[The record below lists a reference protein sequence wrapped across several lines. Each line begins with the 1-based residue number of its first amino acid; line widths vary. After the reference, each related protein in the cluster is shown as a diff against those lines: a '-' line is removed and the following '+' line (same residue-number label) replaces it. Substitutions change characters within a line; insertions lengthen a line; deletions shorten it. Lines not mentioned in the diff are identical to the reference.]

1 MQKRVVIVDVNHLV
15 HMHYHSRVRLSTKVK
30 VDGEYIEKDT
40 TILNGVLK
48 SLFRW
53 SKGGSYP
60 LVVCFDRPVPA
71 RKAFFQTY
79 FPDMKIGSGNEYK
92 GNRERMPEAM
102 WEGISDVESV
112 LRQAGVTCLAQTN
125 YESDDL
131 VYAAV
136 KRAKVLFPD
145 YPIDVITN
153 DADLL
158 PLVDDRVSVFIRSK
172 VGTYAV
178 SSSIEKAHYIQ
189 VTPDNFQEV
198 VERLSAYK
206 GYIIPYNALLLHKLL
221 RGDPSDMIHRK
232 DISIQFSPKRW
243 NAMMENMIADYVN
256 FEEVFRYGEPQY
268 KILYKGTNEEFH
280 GTLQDALASP
290 DRDKLYQKICNTE
303 EIDVIL
309 ELLRQYSSLTEEQ
322 LDSVEKVYWGMNLN
336 QVYPNANKQLA
347 RKAYVV
353 GAKGNPDIHQYD
365 EMLYRESARTFQ
377 INLGNY

>member
-30 VDGEYIEKDT
+30 VGYDYVEKDT

-53 SKGGSYP
+53 SKAGSYP

-79 FPDMKIGSGNEYK
+79 FSDMKIGSGNEYK

-112 LRQAGVTCLAQTN
+112 LRRSGVTCLAQYN

-131 VYAAV
+131 IYAAI
-136 KRAKVLFPD
+136 KRAKVLYPGC
-145 YPIDVITN
+145 PIDVVTN

-158 PLVDDRVSVFIRSK
+158 PLVDDVVSVFIRSK
-172 VGTYAV
+172 VGTYAE
-178 SSSIEKAHYIQ
+178 SKDIEKAHYIQ
-189 VTPDNFQEV
+189 VTPSNFQDT

-206 GYIIPYNALLLHKLL
+206 GYTIPYNTLLLHKLL
-221 RGDPSDMIHRK
+221 RGDPSDKIHRK
-232 DISIQFSPKRW
+232 DISIQFSPKKW
-243 NAMMENMIADYVN
+243 NAMMDRMIADYVN

-268 KILYKGTNEEFH
+268 KILYKGTDKEFN
-280 GTLQDALASP
+280 GTLQDALASS
-290 DRDKLYQKICNTE
+290 DKAQLYQKIGNTE

-309 ELLRQYSSLTEEQ
+309 ELLRQYSDLSEEQ

-336 QVYPNANKQLA
+336 QVYPNVNKELA
-347 RKAYVV
+347 RKSYVV
-353 GAKGNPDIHQYD
+353 GMKGNPDICQYN
-365 EMLYRESARTFQ
+365 EMLFRESARVFQ

>member
-15 HMHYHSRVRLSTKVK
+15 HMHYHSRLRLSTKVK
-30 VDGEYIEKDT
+30 IDGEYVEKDT

-53 SKGGSYP
+53 SKCGSYP

-79 FPDMKIGSGNEYK
+79 FPDMAIGSGKEYK

-102 WEGISDVESV
+102 WEGVSDVESV
-112 LRQAGVTCLAQTN
+112 LRESGVTCLAQYN

-131 VYAAV
+131 IYAAI
-136 KRAKVLFPD
+136 KRAKVL
-145 YPIDVITN
+145 YHGCPIDVITN

-158 PLVDDRVSVFIRSK
+158 PLVDDVVSVFIRSK
-172 VGTYAV
+172 VGTFAE
-178 SSSIEKAHYIQ
+178 SKDIEKAHYIQ
-189 VTPDNFQEV
+189 VTPRNFQEV

-206 GYIIPYNALLLHKLL
+206 GYTIPYNTLLLHKLL
-221 RGDPSDMIHRK
+221 RGDSSDMIHRK
-232 DISIQFSPKRW
+232 DISAMFSPKKW
-243 NAMMENMIADYVN
+243 NAMMERMIKEYVN
-256 FEEVFRYGEPQY
+256 FPEVFRYGDPQY
-268 KILYKGTNEEFH
+268 KILYKGTNEEFK
-280 GTLQDALASP
+280 GTLQDALTSP
-290 DRDKLYQKICNTE
+290 DKAKLYQKISNTE

-309 ELLRQYSSLTEEQ
+309 ELLREYSDLTEEQ

-353 GAKGNPDIHQYD
+353 GAKGNPDIHAYD
-365 EMLYRESARTFQ
+365 EMTFRESARTFQ